1 MGPVPIVLDLTTAVA
16 GDAADAATFP
26 AAVALAKDRLN
37 PQSDIHATAS
47 YRRQLAGVL
56 TERALL
62 TALAGARET
71 IDA

>member
-1 MGPVPIVLDLTTAVA
+1 MVLDLTDAVA
-16 GDAADAATFP
+16 GADGRRP
-26 AAVALAKDRLN
+26 AHFQPPPSLASDRLR
-37 PQSDIHATAS
+37 PTADIHATAS

-62 TALAGARET
+62 AALAEARET